1 MNYIKQFL
9 VLASAVTGFISIST
23 FAFLLGVPIKITSSA
38 IGLKIFATAAGLK
51 GISPLSRKRRRNV
64 IK

>member
-38 IGLKIFATAAGLK
+38 IGLKIFATAAG
-51 GISPLSRKRRRNV
+51 
-64 IK
+64 